1 MSDGRE
7 LRVAA
12 VGDLHFDP
20 AQTGALRA
28 LFADVHR
35 TADVLALLG
44 DMTMHGRPEQMRS
57 FVNELAGVE
66 VPIVAVLGN
75 HDYESGRHDECTR
88 ILTDAGVHV
97 LDGTSVV
104 IEGVGFAGTKG
115 FAGGFGRGAL
125 GPFGEQLMKDFV
137 NAALDE
143 ALKIEKSLFELRTHT
158 RVVLLHYAPI
168 VDTIHGEPPEIYPF
182 LGSSRLLQPIETL
195 GAAVVFHGHAHHGA
209 LEGATP
215 GGIPVFNVSLPLL
228 REAGMTFRLFTV
240 QAPERR
246 KDSGSDE
253 SSSEKGERGEGANRA
268 MRIRGKGAEF
278 AEGPA

>member
-1 MSDGRE
+1 MTERRE

-12 VGDLHFDP
+12 VGDLHFDT
-20 AQTGALRA
+20 AHTGMMRG

-35 TADVLALLG
+35 SADVLALLG
-44 DMTMHGRPEQMRS
+44 DMTTHGRPEQMRS

-75 HDYESGRHDECTR
+75 HDYEAGQHEECAR
-88 ILTDAGVHV
+88 ILVDSGVKV

-125 GPFGEQLMKDFV
+125 GPFGEQLIKDFV

-143 ALKIEKSLFELRTHT
+143 ALKLEKAIFELRTPT

-168 VDTIHGEPPEIYPF
+168 LETIHGEPPEIYPF
-182 LGSSRLLQPIETL
+182 LGSSRLLQPLDTL
-195 GAAVVFHGHAHHGA
+195 GAAVVFHGHAHHGS
-209 LEGATP
+209 LEGKTP

-228 REAGMTFRLFTV
+228 TRAYPDRPHFRLFQIPVDAT
-240 QAPERR
+240 
-246 KDSGSDE
+246 E
-253 SSSEKGERGEGANRA
+253 SAAA
-268 MRIRGKGAEF
+268 MQGGL
-278 AEGPA
+278 